1 MSNGCYKD
9 PLIIKFIINGL
20 TFFQLVSSYFFY
32 LIKKSNTACVDVTFV
47 PHVHQLLRY
56 FTAQNQG
63 SVDFLTLV
71 HSEITQK
78 ITHDPIRLRYC
89 TFSQPK
95 CAYHRSWYCL
105 MLFFGYF
112 SILLLKSTRPTVTHA
127 NFQIGQTLMSRSSFV
142 QNLLFSSETSEIYCV
157 LN

>member
-9 PLIIKFIINGL
+9 PIIIKFIINGL

-32 LIKKSNTACVDVTFV
+32 LIKKSNKK
-47 PHVHQLLRY
+47 
-56 FTAQNQG
+56 NQG